1 MKNGQLEYDYNVQ
14 IDVESNHIMILDVS
28 SNKSDV
34 TKLIPY
40 ILDNIK
46 NNYNK
51 EFKNIVCDYRYES
64 EENYKYLK
72 ENNLNSYI
80 KPLNYK
86 QIKKKICTFYY
97 IKINLKGNSMM
108 IQIVALGQYSKENSY
123 IKLINI

>member
-1 MKNGQLEYDYNVQ
+1 MKNGQLEYAYNVQ

-86 QIKKKICTFYY
+86 QIKKKICAFYY